1 MHPLVAGL
9 HARLTDTL
17 RGSLDGF
24 NGGEM
29 TADRI
34 GHGDSPVNYSAS
46 TRCTKETA
54 IEPSPTADATRLML
68 PLRTSPTAKTPG
80 RLVSSRCG
88 GRASGHRAVSRSPAD
103 RSGPVLMNACAS
115 RARQPLSHAV
125 LGTAP
130 VIRNTWR

>member
-68 PLRTSPTAKTPG
+68 PARTSPTANTPG
-80 RLVSSRCG
+80 RLVSSKYG
-88 GRASGHRAVSRSPAD
+88 ARARGHFAPANSSCDKSP
-103 RSGPVLMNACAS
+103 PVFTKSLS
-115 RARQPLSHAV
+115 STTRQPLSH
-125 LGTAP
+125 
-130 VIRNTWR
+130 